1 MKMYYA
7 LPHTHKLGTRFFLQ
21 AVGGSRDGE
30 YLLDVYGFNGE
41 ARGRFFDP
49 AIDLSGITSLRFGCE
64 FENPRAETV
73 GWGFGDQEMCE
84 MLGFIESP
92 VAFESRVSDA
102 EPLADDGDVQ
112 VFSSACTSL
121 MIPWADK

>member
-1 MKMYYA
+1 
-7 LPHTHKLGTRFFLQ
+7 LGTRFFLQ

-92 VAFESRVSDA
+92 PVAFESRVSDA

>member
-1 MKMYYA
+1 
-7 LPHTHKLGTRFFLQ
+7 
-21 AVGGSRDGE
+21 
-30 YLLDVYGFNGE
+30 
-41 ARGRFFDP
+41 
-49 AIDLSGITSLRFGCE
+49 
-64 FENPRAETV
+64 
-73 GWGFGDQEMCE
+73 MCE